1 MRNPWKLTSF
11 ALASA
16 LAVSFIPAVG
26 ADPQPK
32 MRDALDH
39 LQNAERALQNAAHDK
54 GGHRAKA
61 LEALRQSEETTFQQ
75 ELCRRGIDPA
85 AARRGGDDRAAFH
98 RRRRQALVRPRG
110 RGGGLPY
117 YAIHA
122 LTGAQC

>member
-16 LAVSFIPAVG
+16 LALSLVPAVG

-39 LQNAERALQNAAHDK
+39 LQTAEQVLQGAAHDK

-61 LEALRQSEETTFQQ
+61 LELT
-75 ELCRRGIDPA
+75 
-85 AARRGGDDRAAFH
+85 RAAITQVKAGIKFDN
-98 RRRRQALVRPRG
+98 RN
-110 RGGGLPY
+110 
-117 YAIHA
+117 
-122 LTGAQC
+122 

>member
-16 LAVSFIPAVG
+16 LAISLVPGVG

-54 GGHRAKA
+54 GGHRVKA
-61 LEALRQSEETTFQQ
+61 LELTQAAIGQVKA
-75 ELCRRGIDPA
+75 GIKFDN
-85 AARRGGDDRAAFH
+85 RN
-98 RRRRQALVRPRG
+98 
-110 RGGGLPY
+110 
-117 YAIHA
+117 
-122 LTGAQC
+122 